1 MTRREGVAGGGAAWR
16 GGASLLPGDLAGE
29 YRFVRQLAAVG
40 GEAVLLE
47 VESRAGD
54 RRIVKLYHEGVRL
67 RLETLRRVQSVDRA
81 HVVELVDFGQLVDG
95 RWYEVQER
103 IDGGNLVEFRR
114 SLRAAP
120 AEGVLKEI
128 LAEISEAIAALHGV
142 GLAHHDIKPE
152 NILLRSDSPLNLVL
166 SDFGLTVVADSRT
179 YYATNRHATI
189 NYQAPETMRQ
199 IGGEPRDYWALG
211 LTMAMLATGDVPY
224 AGLSDHAIL
233 DQHHK
238 RIPPPLVESLPDGRL
253 KELCRGLTRY
263 DPQERWSIDELRS
276 WLRGNNPELAPES
289 QRPASGL
296 EFNRRVFSQP
306 SELAAELLANQSL
319 AAATIGIASRRQ
331 QFMDQLILVFGT
343 EALGELD
350 GHWHAEPPRRDNV
363 DVALVELIVALDP
376 DHDAHYGDRPLTP
389 DTIAAAALGDSEDDH
404 ILVDILRRQQILQ
417 AWARSPKHAALGEID
432 QRWRTALSRA
442 EEIISQVQPAD
453 DTAVAPPRT
462 WAPHLVDWAPH
473 PLGRAE
479 EIISQVQ
486 PADDTAVAPP
496 LDDWVPHLLAVCAS
510 PELRDE
516 WQHARRT
523 QSPTGEHLPPWYQNI
538 TQHSTEADIVA
549 GVLLA
554 GEAERIQQLG
564 TTRAEQTR
572 LTRRFER
579 LGRKSRWISGLA
591 LIAAGI
597 LEWQAG
603 TPLSYLSLLGSWA
616 IQSTGTKV
624 LLGFIIAFTLIWF
637 TNRSPQSGAFGWIV
651 AVMFTVTLAVILLDS
666 GFSPFHDYRF
676 LVFPPWILM
685 LALLRQ
691 WKKPEDSSRAYPR
704 FAEFPGAGLFEEFD
718 SLMGFLLA
726 TVLTLLVWV
735 AWTAWLLLVSLG
747 AAARWLSKLVL
758 LRQVRAP
765 MDLSHRSRRRTELC
779 SITAAVAIAYWF
791 AVPDYQIADDVLY
804 VIEGGSSDAFWGYSV
819 IAYGVCAASALWGSV
834 LSFTARRREIMPSDQ
849 PIGMP

>member
-1 MTRREGVAGGGAAWR
+1 M
-16 GGASLLPGDLAGE
+16 
-29 YRFVRQLAAVG
+29 
-40 GEAVLLE
+40 
-47 VESRAGD
+47 
-54 RRIVKLYHEGVRL
+54 
-67 RLETLRRVQSVDRA
+67 
-81 HVVELVDFGQLVDG
+81 VELVDFGQLVDG

-128 LAEISEAIAALHGV
+128 LAEIFEAIAALHGV

-306 SELAAELLANQSL
+306 FELAAELLANQSL

-404 ILVDILRRQQILQ
+404 ILVDILRRQRILQ
-417 AWARSPKHAALGEID
+417 AWARNPKHAALGEID

-442 EEIISQVQPAD
+442 EEIISQVQ
-453 DTAVAPPRT
+453 T
-462 WAPHLVDWAPH
+462 
-473 PLGRAE
+473 
-479 EIISQVQ
+479 
-486 PADDTAVAPP
+486 ADDTAVAPP

-603 TPLSYLSLLGSWA
+603 TPLPYVSLLGGWA

-637 TNRSPQSGAFGWIV
+637 TNRSPQNGAFGWIV
-651 AVMFTVTLAVILLDS
+651 VVMYTVLAFILLAS
-666 GFSPFHDYRF
+666 GSSPFHDYRF
-676 LVFPPWILM
+676 LRLST
-685 LALLRQ
+685 L
-691 WKKPEDSSRAYPR
+691 
-704 FAEFPGAGLFEEFD
+704 
-718 SLMGFLLA
+718 SLSI
-726 TVLTLLVWV
+726 
-735 AWTAWLLLVSLG
+735 VSLC
-747 AAARWLSKLVL
+747 AAAAVDPH
-758 LRQVRAP
+758 AG
-765 MDLSHRSRRRTELC
+765 
-779 SITAAVAIAYWF
+779 TA
-791 AVPDYQIADDVLY
+791 
-804 VIEGGSSDAFWGYSV
+804 
-819 IAYGVCAASALWGSV
+819 
-834 LSFTARRREIMPSDQ
+834 
-849 PIGMP
+849 

>member
-1 MTRREGVAGGGAAWR
+1 M
-16 GGASLLPGDLAGE
+16 
-29 YRFVRQLAAVG
+29 
-40 GEAVLLE
+40 
-47 VESRAGD
+47 
-54 RRIVKLYHEGVRL
+54 
-67 RLETLRRVQSVDRA
+67 
-81 HVVELVDFGQLVDG
+81 VELVDFGQLVDG

-103 IDGGNLVEFRR
+103 IAGGNLVEFRR

-120 AEGVLKEI
+120 AEGVLRKL

-306 SELAAELLANQSL
+306 SELAAEFLANQSL
-319 AAATIGIASRRQ
+319 AAATIGIAFRRQ

-343 EALGELD
+343 EELGELD
-350 GHWHAEPPRRDNV
+350 GHWHAEPPRRDTV
-363 DVALVELIVALDP
+363 DVALAELIVALDP

-389 DTIAAAALGDSEDDH
+389 DTIAAAALGDSDDDH

-442 EEIISQVQPAD
+442 EEIISQVQ
-453 DTAVAPPRT
+453 T
-462 WAPHLVDWAPH
+462 
-473 PLGRAE
+473 
-479 EIISQVQ
+479 
-486 PADDTAVAPP
+486 ADDTAVAPP
-496 LDDWVPHLLAVCAS
+496 LDDWAPHLLAVCAS

-523 QSPTGEHLPPWYQNI
+523 QSPTGKHLPPWYQNI

-554 GEAERIQQLG
+554 GEAQRIQRLDTAEHNQRRRLR
-564 TTRAEQTR
+564 RAERQ
-572 LTRRFER
+572 
-579 LGRKSRWISGLA
+579 GRVSRWVSGLA
-591 LIAAGI
+591 FVAAGV
-597 LEWQAG
+597 LEWPGGAHL
-603 TPLSYLSLLGSWA
+603 PYVSLLRGWRDFPKGMQVLSGFCTASALLWFSCK
-616 IQSTGTKV
+616 STPAG
-624 LLGFIIAFTLIWF
+624 
-637 TNRSPQSGAFGWIV
+637 FGWV
-651 AVMFTVTLAVILLDS
+651 PVLAFAGLGALHLGEI
-666 GFSPFHDYRF
+666 GSPSNFWLFYP
-676 LVFPPWILM
+676 LWVLA
-685 LALLRQ
+685 LALLGQ
-691 WKKPEDSSRAYPR
+691 WKVGRESGQGRRADRPPCTAANR
-704 FAEFPGAGLFEEFD
+704 LRTEIF
-718 SLMGFLLA
+718 GFVA
-726 TVLTLLVWV
+726 AAAIGYWYMFGVHDYGVDWSYGV
-735 AWTAWLLLVSLG
+735 AWSVLDVREGDTS
-747 AAARWLSKLVL
+747 AAIL
-758 LRQVRAP
+758 
-765 MDLSHRSRRRTELC
+765 
-779 SITAAVAIAYWF
+779 
-791 AVPDYQIADDVLY
+791 
-804 VIEGGSSDAFWGYSV
+804 GYST
-819 IAYGVCAASALWGSV
+819 IAYGLSAVSALWGSV
-834 LSFTARRREIMPSDQ
+834 LSIMARRSELRPLRSA
-849 PIGMP
+849 